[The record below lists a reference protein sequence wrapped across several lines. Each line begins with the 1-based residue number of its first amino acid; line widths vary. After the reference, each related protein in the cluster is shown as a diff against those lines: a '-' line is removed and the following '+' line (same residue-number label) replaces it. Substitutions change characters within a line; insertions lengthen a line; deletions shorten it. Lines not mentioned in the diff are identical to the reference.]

1 MFAKTCV
8 RFQSTQQTS
17 TNIRKTSIANIM
29 KIRSPIL
36 ELLQAH
42 TEAHF
47 VTIEKPF
54 LQILVVKES
63 ITEQNIPV
71 TPSETGSF
79 EKS

>member
-1 MFAKTCV
+1 
-8 RFQSTQQTS
+8 
-17 TNIRKTSIANIM
+17 M